1 MYFSVLAPQPG
12 HERAALHQRASD
24 DAYGDHQWLWRLF
37 AAPAGTPRDF
47 LFRRQEVQGVPH
59 YHLVSRRPPQSP
71 GPDWQLQ
78 TRVYAPQLVA
88 GERLSFELCASPT
101 VRHGRTGKSQ
111 RHDVVVEAKKKLLA
125 ERGLPSWG
133 DWTEAERP
141 ALYAL
146 VQSSCVAWLAKRG
159 ERGGFE
165 LDPTRCVASAYQQFG
180 RRPGRGSEP
189 RLQFSTVDL
198 IGELTVRDPEAFTQL
213 LFNGLGTAKA
223 FGCGLL
229 LVRRAV

>member
-1 MYFSVLAPQPG
+1 MHFSVLAPQPG
-12 HERAALHQRASD
+12 HERAALRQRAND

-37 AAPAGTPRDF
+37 AAPPGTPRDF
-47 LFRRQEVQGVPH
+47 LFRRQEVQGVPR

-71 GPDWQLQ
+71 GPQWHLQ
-78 TRVYAPQLVA
+78 TRTYAPQLVA

-101 VRHGRTGKSQ
+101 VRHDRSGKSQ

-125 ERGLPSWG
+125 ERGLSRWA
-133 DWTEAERP
+133 DWTDAGRP
-141 ALYAL
+141 ALYEL

-165 LDPTRCVASAYQQFG
+165 LDQARCVASSYQQYG
-180 RRPGRGSEP
+180 RCSTQNVEPG
-189 RLQFSTVDL
+189 LKFSSVEL
-198 IGELTVRDPEAFTQL
+198 AGELTVNDPAAFAQV
-213 LFNGLGTAKA
+213 LFAGLGTAKA

-229 LVRRAV
+229 LVRRAI

>member
-1 MYFSVLAPQPG
+1 MHFSVLAPQPG
-12 HERAALHQRASD
+12 HEHAALQQRAHD

-47 LFRRQEVQGVPH
+47 LFRRQEVQGVPR

-78 TRVYAPQLVA
+78 IREYAPQLLA

-101 VRHGRTGKSQ
+101 VRHDRTGKSQ

-125 ERGLPSWG
+125 ERGLSIWA
-133 DWTEAERP
+133 DWVDADRP
-141 ALYAL
+141 ALYDL

-159 ERGGFE
+159 ARGGFE
-165 LDPTRCVASAYQQFG
+165 LDASRCVAMSYQQYG
-180 RRPGRGSEP
+180 RRSRPGAEAG
-189 RLQFSTVDL
+189 LQFSTVEL
-198 IGELTVRDPEAFTQL
+198 AGELTVRDPDAFAHV
-213 LFNGLGTAKA
+213 LFNGLGSAKA

-229 LVRRAV
+229 LVRRSV